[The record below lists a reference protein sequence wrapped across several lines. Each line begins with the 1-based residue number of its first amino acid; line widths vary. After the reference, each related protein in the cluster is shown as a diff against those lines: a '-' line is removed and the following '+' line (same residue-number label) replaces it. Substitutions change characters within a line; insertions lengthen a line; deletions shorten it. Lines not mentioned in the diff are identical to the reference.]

1 MTATHENPFR
11 NLPSIDRVVADAR
24 LQALIDRHG
33 RDAIVDLAREVVE
46 EHRRAIESAGTAP
59 ADDAVDTVLARAA
72 SLQSTLARVVN
83 ATGVIIHTNLGRAPL
98 ARSALD
104 AMQRASTGYST
115 LEFDLER
122 GERGSRFTHVES
134 LLCHVTGAEAALV
147 MNNNAAAVMLAL
159 AALCHGREVIISRG
173 QLVEIGGGF
182 RIPDVLRQSGANLVE
197 VGTTNRTRLADY
209 EAAITDRT
217 AAILRVHPSNFRVIG
232 FTEETPLA
240 DLVRL
245 GHERG
250 LVVLDDVGSGALL
263 DTRAFGLGAEPMIQ
277 DSVRAGVDVVLASG
291 DKLLG
296 GPQAG
301 IAAGRAS
308 AIDAMRR
315 HPLARA
321 LRMDKGSIAA
331 LAATLEH
338 YRRGDALTEIP
349 VWRMI
354 ALDEDTLGRR
364 ARRWSRAC
372 GEFGIARAGRSTIGG
387 GSLPGEELDTVVCA
401 VTPPDG
407 HATAFAAALRAASPA
422 IVARIEDGA
431 VLLDPRT
438 VEPSEDTHVEITLAR
453 LCGRPVPLT
462 TAD

>member
-1 MTATHENPFR
+1 MTATPDNPYR
-11 NLPSIDRVVADAR
+11 ALPSIDRIVADER
-24 LQALIDRHG
+24 LVPLIARHG
-33 RDAIVDLAREVVE
+33 RAAVVDLAREV
-46 EHRRAIESAGTAP
+46 IEALRETIEATATAP
-59 ADDAVDTVLARAA
+59 SGDPVEAVLARATTLRP
-72 SLQSTLARVVN
+72 SLSRVVN

-98 ARSALD
+98 ARSAVE
-104 AMQRASTGYST
+104 AMQRVSAGYSN
-115 LEFDLER
+115 LEYDLVS

-134 LLCHVTGAEAALV
+134 LLCQLSGADAALAV
-147 MNNNAAAVMLAL
+147 NNNASAVMLAL
-159 AALCHGREVIISRG
+159 AALCRDREVIISRG

-182 RIPDVLRQSGANLVE
+182 RIPDVLRQSGAHLVE

-217 AAILRVHPSNFRVIG
+217 AAILRVHPSNFRIVG

-245 GHERG
+245 GRERG
-250 LVVLDDVGSGALL
+250 LTVIDDLGSGALL
-263 DTRAFGLGAEPMIQ
+263 DTRAFGLAYEPTLQ
-277 DSVRAGVDVVLASG
+277 DSVRAGADVILASG

-301 IAAGRAS
+301 IAVGRTEAIAS
-308 AIDAMRR
+308 MRR

-321 LRMDKGSIAA
+321 VRMDKGSIAA
-331 LAATLEH
+331 LSATLEH
-338 YRRGDALTEIP
+338 YRRGDALTEVP

-354 ALDEDTLGRR
+354 ALDVDTLGRR

-372 GEFGIARAGRSTIGG
+372 GEHAVAEAGRSTVGG

-407 HATAFAAALRAASPA
+407 HATAFTAQLREASPP
-422 IVARIEDGA
+422 IVARIEDGR

-438 VEPSEDTHVEITLAR
+438 VDPAEDRHVELTLAR
-453 LCGRPVPLT
+453 LCGRPQPEWS
-462 TAD
+462 AD